1 MADSLEIPTG
11 GAQEAGIVIVGSGL
25 AAVCA
30 LEAMREAGYVGQV
43 TMIGEERQMPYDRP
57 PLSKQVLKE
66 PGAEARIDLRDAAI
80 FDAPATRLLRGR
92 CVAEIDA
99 RQRRVVLDDG
109 AVVGYTKLLLATGSR
124 PRVLPGLPPAGAGV
138 FYLRTLDD
146 AVALRGALKS
156 ATSLAVVGGGVIGL
170 EVAATAVALGVET
183 TVIEASPRLMSRAAC
198 PQLSEVLQEEHRSR
212 GVRVL
217 CGATPSAFDF
227 SGNRHTISWSDG
239 RKLEVDVVLVGVGVT
254 PEVDLAERCGIK
266 CAPEGI
272 VVDGFGATSIPGVY
286 AAGEVAFHYNGRVA
300 CHQRQENWHHAAAH
314 GRHVGASM
322 IEPGAVYQEICG
334 YWSDQYDLNI
344 QVFGAVTGDEH
355 VVRGDVPARRFAVF
369 HLAAGVVVGITA
381 INSPSDLRRGKKLVR
396 EGSSLEPEIESIV
409 RA

>member
-1 MADSLEIPTG
+1 MADPAQIPVG
-11 GAQEAGIVIVGSGL
+11 VQPAGIVIVGSGL

-30 LEAMREAGYVGQV
+30 LEGMREAGYLGQV

-66 PGAEARIDLRDAAI
+66 PGAEARIDLRDSAI
-80 FDAPATRLLRGR
+80 FEAPMTRLLRGR
-92 CVAEIDA
+92 CVAEIDVLKSS
-99 RQRRVVLDDG
+99 VVLDDG
-109 AVVGYTKLLLATGSR
+109 AVIGYEKLLLATGSR
-124 PRVLPGLPPAGAGV
+124 PRILPGLPPAGAGV

-156 ATSLAVVGGGVIGL
+156 ARSLAVVGGGVIGL
-170 EVAATAVALGVET
+170 EVAATAVGLGVET

-198 PQLSEVLQEEHRSR
+198 TQLSEVLDEEHRTH
-212 GVRVL
+212 GVHVR

-239 RKLEVDVVLVGVGVT
+239 RTLEVDLVLVGVGVI
-254 PEVDLAERCGIK
+254 PETGLAERCGIE
-266 CAPEGI
+266 CAAEGI
-272 VVDGFGATSIPGVY
+272 VVDGFGVTSIPGVY
-286 AAGEVAFHYNGRVA
+286 AAGEVAFHYNGRVV

-314 GRHVGASM
+314 GRHVGAAM
-322 IEPGAVYQEICG
+322 VKPEGVYQEICG

-355 VVRGDVPARRFAVF
+355 VVRGDISARRFAVF
-369 HLAAGVVVGITA
+369 HLSDGVVVGITA
-381 INSPSDLRRGKKLVR
+381 VNSPSDLRLGKKLVR
-396 EGSSLEPEIESIV
+396 AGSPLEAKVESAI

>member
-1 MADSLEIPTG
+1 MAEPVQILTG
-11 GAQEAGIVIVGSGL
+11 EAEEAGIVIVGSGL

-30 LEAMREAGYVGQV
+30 LEGMREAGYVGQV

-66 PGAEARIDLRDAAI
+66 PGAEARIELRDGAI
-80 FDAPATRLLRGR
+80 FDAPMTRLLRGR

-99 RQRRVVLDDG
+99 PQRRVLLDDG
-109 AVVGYTKLLLATGSR
+109 AVVGYSKLLLATGSR

-170 EVAATAVALGVET
+170 EVAATAVGLGVET

-198 PQLSEVLQEEHRSR
+198 LQLSEVLEEEHRAH
-212 GVRVL
+212 GVQVL

-227 SGNRHTISWSDG
+227 AGNRHTISWSDG
-239 RKLEVDVVLVGVGVT
+239 RTLEVDVVLVGIGVT
-254 PEVDLAERCGIK
+254 PEVDLAERCGIE
-266 CAPEGI
+266 CVPEGI

-286 AAGEVAFHYNGRVA
+286 ATGEVAFHYNGRVVG
-300 CHQRQENWHHAAAH
+300 HQRQENWHHAAAH
-314 GRHVGASM
+314 GRHVGAAM
-322 IEPGAVYQEICG
+322 IKPDAVYQEICG

-355 VVRGDVPARRFAVF
+355 VVRGDVSARRFAVF
-369 HLAAGVVVGITA
+369 HLVDGVVVGITA
-381 INSPSDLRRGKKLVR
+381 VNSPSDLRAGKKLVR
-396 EGSSLEPEIESIV
+396 TGSSLESKIESAV

>member
-1 MADSLEIPTG
+1 MADPLQIPTG
-11 GAQEAGIVIVGSGL
+11 GAREAGIVIVGSGL

-30 LEAMREAGYVGQV
+30 LEGLREAGYTGRV

-66 PGAEARIDLRDAAI
+66 PGAEARIDLRDGAV
-80 FDAPATRLLRGR
+80 FDDPMTRLLRGR
-92 CVAEIDA
+92 CVAEVDA
-99 RQRRVVLDDG
+99 RQSRVVLDDG

-146 AVALRGALKS
+146 AVALRGALKD

-170 EVAATAVALGVET
+170 EVAATAVGLGVET

-198 PQLSEVLQEEHRSR
+198 PQLSEVLEQEHRTR
-212 GVRVL
+212 GVHVL
-217 CGATPSAFDF
+217 CGATPCAFDF
-227 SGNRHTISWSDG
+227 SGNRHIISWSDG
-239 RKLEVDVVLVGVGVT
+239 RTLEVDVVLVGVGVI
-254 PEVDLAERCGIK
+254 PEVDLAERCGIE

-286 AAGEVAFHYNGRVA
+286 AAGEVAFHYNGRVVG
-300 CHQRQENWHHAAAH
+300 HQRQENWHHAAAH
-314 GRHVGASM
+314 GRHVGMAM

-355 VVRGDVPARRFAVF
+355 VVRGDVAARRFSVF
-369 HLAAGVVVGITA
+369 HLVDGVVVGITA
-381 INSPSDLRRGKKLVR
+381 VNSPSDLRLGKKLVR
-396 EGSSLEPEIESIV
+396 AESPLESKIGST
-409 RA
+409 AGA

>member
-1 MADSLEIPTG
+1 MADSLEILTG

-57 PLSKQVLKE
+57 PLSKQVLKNR
-66 PGAEARIDLRDAAI
+66 GAEARIDLRDAAI

-124 PRVLPGLPPAGAGV
+124 PRVLSGLPPAGAGV

-198 PQLSEVLQEEHRSR
+198 PQLSEVLEEEHRSR

-227 SGNRHTISWSDG
+227 QAT
-239 RKLEVDVVLVGVGVT
+239 VT
-254 PEVDLAERCGIK
+254 PFR
-266 CAPEGI
+266 
-272 VVDGFGATSIPGVY
+272 GAT
-286 AAGEVAFHYNGRVA
+286 VARWKWML
-300 CHQRQENWHHAAAH
+300 CW
-314 GRHVGASM
+314 
-322 IEPGAVYQEICG
+322 
-334 YWSDQYDLNI
+334 W
-344 QVFGAVTGDEH
+344 
-355 VVRGDVPARRFAVF
+355 
-369 HLAAGVVVGITA
+369 
-381 INSPSDLRRGKKLVR
+381 
-396 EGSSLEPEIESIV
+396 GS
-409 RA
+409 A

>member
-1 MADSLEIPTG
+1 MADAAQIPAAG
-11 GAQEAGIVIVGSGL
+11 DAGIVIVGSGL

-30 LEAMREAGYVGQV
+30 LEGMREAGYLGQV

-66 PGAEARIDLRDAAI
+66 PGAEARIDLRDSAI
-80 FDAPATRLLRGR
+80 FEAPMTRLLRGR
-92 CVAEIDA
+92 CVAEIDVL
-99 RQRRVVLDDG
+99 RSSVVLDDG
-109 AVVGYTKLLLATGSR
+109 AVIGYDKLLLATGSR

-146 AVALRGALKS
+146 AVALRGALMS
-156 ATSLAVVGGGVIGL
+156 AKSLAVVGGGVIGL
-170 EVAATAVALGVET
+170 EVAATAVGLGVET

-198 PQLSEVLQEEHRSR
+198 PQLSEVLDEEHRTH
-212 GVRVL
+212 GVHVQ
-217 CGATPSAFDF
+217 CGATPSAFVF

-239 RKLEVDVVLVGVGVT
+239 RTLEVDLVLVGVGVI
-254 PEVDLAERCGIK
+254 PEIGLAQRCGVE
-266 CAPEGI
+266 CAAEGI
-272 VVDGFGATSIPGVY
+272 VVDGFGVTSIPGIY
-286 AAGEVAFHYNGRVA
+286 AAGEVAFHSNGRVV

-314 GRHVGASM
+314 GRHVGAAM
-322 IEPGAVYQEICG
+322 IKPEGVYQEICG

-355 VVRGDVPARRFAVF
+355 VVRGDISARRFAVF
-369 HLAAGVVVGITA
+369 HLSDGVVVGITA
-381 INSPSDLRRGKKLVR
+381 VNSPSDLRLGKKLVR
-396 EGSSLEPEIESIV
+396 AGSPLEAKVESAI

>member
-1 MADSLEIPTG
+1 MADP
-11 GAQEAGIVIVGSGL
+11 AQMLAAGEQHAGIVIVGSGL

-30 LEAMREAGYVGQV
+30 LEGMREAGYLGQV

-66 PGAEARIDLRDAAI
+66 PGAEARIDLRDSAI
-80 FDAPATRLLRGR
+80 FEAPMTRLLRGR
-92 CVAEIDA
+92 CVAEIDVH
-99 RQRRVVLDDG
+99 RSSVVLDDG
-109 AVVGYTKLLLATGSR
+109 AVVGYEKLLLATGSR

-156 ATSLAVVGGGVIGL
+156 AKSLAVVGGGVIGL
-170 EVAATAVALGVET
+170 EVAATAVGLGVET

-198 PQLSEVLQEEHRSR
+198 TQLSQVLDEEHRAH
-212 GVRVL
+212 GVHVQ
-217 CGATPSAFDF
+217 CGAIPSAFEF
-227 SGNRHTISWSDG
+227 SRNRHTISWSDG
-239 RKLEVDVVLVGVGVT
+239 RTLEVDLVLVGVGVI
-254 PEVDLAERCGIK
+254 PEIGLAERCGIE
-266 CAPEGI
+266 CAAGGI
-272 VVDGFGATSIPGVY
+272 RVDGFGVTSIPGIY
-286 AAGEVAFHYNGRVA
+286 AAGEVAFHYNGRVV

-314 GRHVGASM
+314 GRHVGAAM
-322 IEPGAVYQEICG
+322 IKPEGVYQEICG

-355 VVRGDVPARRFAVF
+355 VVRGDISARRFAIF
-369 HLAAGVVVGITA
+369 HLSDGVVVGITA
-381 INSPSDLRRGKKLVR
+381 VNSPSDLRLGKKLVR
-396 EGSSLEPEIESIV
+396 AGSPLEAEVESAV